1 MTRGKSITN
10 KISSSHVRFG
20 RRTYF
25 FDVNEKNDMK
35 YLKITESRFNGEGK
49 DRTYNSL
56 VLFKDDV
63 EGFQKNLSE
72 VSGYLS

>member
-1 MTRGKSITN
+1 MTNGKSN
-10 KISSSHVRFG
+10 KISSSHIRFG

-25 FDVNEKNDMK
+25 FDVNEKNDRK

-56 VLFKDDV
+56 VLFPEDLED
-63 EGFQKNLSE
+63 FQKNLQE
-72 VSGYLS
+72 TAGFLN